1 MVEIRNVEVCGLE
14 RAVNAISNSF
24 NVGDIDTTAPVVGER
39 PWKVAKALGGNMDS
53 HQSHDAW
60 LCGVGV
66 DFEMKCDDEFYNR
79 LARER
84 YFTICPLKSGW
95 LYVNTNYRAIKHFL
109 GRYKDAEFLD
119 LCKGKMNRFSEMTGI
134 TKW

>member
-24 NVGDIDTTAPVVGER
+24 NVGDIDTTAEITTER
-39 PWKVAKALGGNMDS
+39 PWKVARALGCNMDS

-66 DFEMKCDDEFYNR
+66 DFEMKCDDEFYDTI
-79 LARER
+79 ARER

-109 GRYKDAEFLD
+109 SKYNYTQFLA
-119 LCKGKMNRFSEMTGI
+119 LCQSEMSRFSELTGLR
-134 TKW
+134 

>member
-1 MVEIRNVEVCGLE
+1 MVEIRNAEVYGLE

-24 NVGDIDTTAPVVGER
+24 NVGDIDTTASIEGER
-39 PWKVAKALGGNMDS
+39 PWKVARALGGNMDS

-60 LCGVGV
+60 LCGIGV

-79 LARER
+79 LSRER

-109 GRYKDAEFLD
+109 GKYNYTQFLA
-119 LCKGKMNRFSEMTGI
+119 LCKSEMSRFSELTGLR
-134 TKW
+134 

>member
-24 NVGDIDTTAPVVGER
+24 NVGIINTTMATEGER
-39 PWKVAKALGGNMDS
+39 PWKVAKALGGNMDP

-109 GRYKDAEFLD
+109 GKYNYTQFLA
-119 LCKGKMNRFSEMTGI
+119 LCQSEMSRFSDLTGLR
-134 TKW
+134 